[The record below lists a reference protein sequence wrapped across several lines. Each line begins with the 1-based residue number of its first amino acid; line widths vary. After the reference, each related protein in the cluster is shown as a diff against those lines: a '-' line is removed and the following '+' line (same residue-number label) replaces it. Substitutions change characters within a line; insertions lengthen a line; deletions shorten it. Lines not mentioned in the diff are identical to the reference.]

1 MSKKEEPKIEEPK
14 KEEPKKKKKVV
25 DDDLFD
31 LNEIETELLKKQ
43 QEQRSIEEEQI

>member
-1 MSKKEEPKIEEPK
+1 MSKKEEPKKEEPK

-31 LNEIETELLKKQ
+31 LNEEETELLKK
-43 QEQRSIEEEQI
+43 

>member
-1 MSKKEEPKIEEPK
+1 MSKKEEPKKEEPK

-31 LNEIETELLKKQ
+31 LNEKETELLKKQ
-43 QEQRSIEEEQI
+43 QEQRSI